1 MVEAEA
7 ANSLRQVASV
17 DPHQQISYRG
27 QELYKKRSADV
38 NLEDAVAV
46 RTLMEMFLGTQASRA
61 PCVRPS
67 QTSPRS
73 S

>member
-1 MVEAEA
+1 M
-7 ANSLRQVASV
+7 

-38 NLEDAVAV
+38 NLEDAAAV

-61 PCVRPS
+61 PCVCPFRTSARPS
-67 QTSPRS
+67 
-73 S
+73 